1 MVCLIRLPHMGATIM
16 NASFNPPNLATL
28 ILDFDST
35 FTCVEALDVLAE
47 QLSAADPARAA
58 ELADIKTL
66 TDQAMSGEIGFS
78 EALQRRIQILRPSR
92 DEIAALAETLKG
104 KISASIERNKAVFAE
119 HAGKFR
125 IISGGFHDFID
136 PVVADLGIDAQYVL
150 ANRLIY
156 DGAGIAIGVDL
167 TNPLSQDGG
176 KIVAVQGLGLAG
188 AVVMIGDGW
197 TDYEVYK
204 GGEAERFYA
213 FTENVARPKV
223 VAATQGCDA
232 TQVAASFDEVLHAE
246 GYQGRYSFPRSKMKV
261 LLLENVHP
269 EAVRHFREEGYDVS
283 TVKGA
288 LDEDDLIAA
297 IAGVHILGIRS
308 KTNVTAR
315 VLEHADK
322 LMAVGAFCI
331 GTNQIDLKACSQ
343 KGIAV
348 FNAPYSNT
356 RSVVEMVLG
365 LVVMLTRNIPDKSVW
380 MHQGKWDKSATG
392 AHEVRG
398 KTMGI
403 IGYGAIGSQLSI
415 LAEAF
420 GMRVIY
426 YDLAEKLTLGNA
438 KRYRSLDAL
447 IGEADVISVHVD
459 GRADNKNIFGAAQ
472 FARMKDG
479 ALFINLSRGHV
490 VDIEALAAA
499 IMSGKIYGAAIDVF
513 PEEPR
518 TNDDP
523 FTSPL
528 MGLKNTILSPHIGG
542 STEEAQEAIAE
553 FASER
558 LLNFLNR
565 GDTTF
570 SVNMP
575 HVQLSEVQ
583 GRHRFLHLHRNVP
596 GVLAAIN
603 QIMAKYDLNV
613 LAQHLKTNETLGYVI
628 VDVDRGY
635 PKEALEDLRMVQG
648 TLKFRSLT

>member
-1 MVCLIRLPHMGATIM
+1 M
-16 NASFNPPNLATL
+16 NASFPQPNLATL
-28 ILDFDST
+28 VLDFDST
-35 FTCVEALDVLAE
+35 FTQVEALDVLAE
-47 QLSAADPARAA
+47 LLSASDPARQ
-58 ELADIKTL
+58 ADVAHIKTL
-66 TDQAMSGEIGFS
+66 TDQAMSADIGFA
-78 EALQRRIQILRPSR
+78 EALQRRIQILKPTRE
-92 DEIAALAETLKG
+92 DIAALVEVLRDRV
-104 KISASIERNKAVFAE
+104 SASVARNRAVFAE
-119 HAGKFR
+119 NPGKFR
-125 IISGGFHDFID
+125 IISGGFHEFID
-136 PVVADLGIDAQYVL
+136 PVVADLGIEAEYVL
-150 ANRLIY
+150 ANRLIFDA
-156 DGAGIAIGVDL
+156 DGVATGVDQ

-176 KIVAVQGLGLAG
+176 KVAAVRALGLSG
-188 AVVMIGDGW
+188 DIVMIGDGW

-204 GGEAERFYA
+204 GGAATRFYA
-213 FTENVARPKV
+213 FTENVSRPKV
-223 VAATQGCDA
+223 VATADGA
-232 TQVAASFDEVLHAE
+232 AVQVAATLDEVLHAE
-246 GYQGRYSFPRSKMKV
+246 GYEGRYSFPRSKLKV

-269 EAVRHFREEGYDVS
+269 DAVRAFREEGYDV
-283 TVKGA
+283 TLQKGA
-288 LDEDDLIAA
+288 LSEEALIEA

-308 KTNVTAR
+308 KTNVTAK

-322 LMAVGAFCI
+322 LLAVGAFCI
-331 GTNQIDLKACSQ
+331 GTNQIDLKGCSQ

-356 RSVVEMVLG
+356 RSVVEMVMG
-365 LVVMLTRNIPDKSVW
+365 LTVILTRSIYDKSVS

-398 KTMGI
+398 KTLGI
-403 IGYGAIGSQLSI
+403 VGYGAIGSQLSV

-438 KRYRSLDAL
+438 RRYRSLDAL
-447 IGEADVISVHVD
+447 LAEADVISLHVD
-459 GRADNKNIFGAAQ
+459 GRPENKNLIGAAQ

-479 ALFINLSRGHV
+479 VLFINLSRGHV
-490 VDIEALAAA
+490 VEIDALSNALK
-499 IMSGKIYGAAIDVF
+499 SGKVYGAAIDVF

-518 TNDDP
+518 TNDEP
-523 FTSPL
+523 FVSSL
-528 MGLKNTILSPHIGG
+528 KGLKNLILTPHIGG
-542 STEEAQEAIAE
+542 STEEAQESIGQ

-583 GRHRFLHLHRNVP
+583 GRHRFLHLHQNVP
-596 GVLAAIN
+596 GVMAAIN

-613 LAQHLKTNETLGYVI
+613 LGQHLKTNETLGYVI

-635 PKEALEDLRMVQG
+635 PKEALEELKAVNG
-648 TLKFRSLT
+648 TLKFRSLM

>member
-1 MVCLIRLPHMGATIM
+1 MGPAAM
-16 NASFNPPNLATL
+16 NASFAPPAPATL

-35 FTCVEALDVLAE
+35 FTTVEALDILAE
-47 QLSAADPARAA
+47 LLSAADPARAA
-58 ELADIKTL
+58 DVAQIKAL
-66 TDQAMSGEIGFS
+66 TDQAMSGEISFS
-78 EALQRRIQILRPSR
+78 DALQRRVQILKPTR
-92 DEIAALAETLKG
+92 DDIAALVEVLKT
-104 KISASIERNKAVFAE
+104 KISASIERNRAVFND
-119 HAGKFR
+119 HAGKIR

-136 PVVADLGIDAQYVL
+136 PVVADFGIDPAYVL
-150 ANRLIY
+150 ANRLTWNA
-156 DGAGIAIGVDL
+156 DGVAIGLDL

-176 KIVAVQGLGLAG
+176 KITAVRALNLDGD
-188 AVVMIGDGW
+188 VVMVGDGW
-197 TDYEVYK
+197 TDFEVYK
-204 GGEAERFYA
+204 GGAAERFYA
-213 FTENVARPKV
+213 FTENVTRPKV
-223 VAATQGCDA
+223 VAATEGGDA
-232 TQVAASFDEVLHAE
+232 TRIAASFDEVLHAE
-246 GYQGRYSFPRSKMKV
+246 GYQGRYSFPRSKLKV
-261 LLLENVHP
+261 LLLENIHP

-283 TVKGA
+283 TMKGA
-288 LDEDDLIAA
+288 LDEDDLIEA
-297 IAGVHILGIRS
+297 IQGVHILGIRS
-308 KTNVTAR
+308 KTNVTSR

-343 KGIAV
+343 RGIAV

-356 RSVVEMVLG
+356 RSVVEMVMG
-365 LVVMLTRNIPDKSVW
+365 LTVVLTRNIPDKSIG

-398 KTMGI
+398 KTLGI

-426 YDLAEKLTLGNA
+426 YDIAEKLSLGNA

-447 IGEADVISVHVD
+447 LAEADVVSLHVD
-459 GRADNKNIFGAAQ
+459 GRRENTNIFGAAQ

-490 VDIEALAAA
+490 VDIEALAKA
-499 IMSGKIYGAAIDVF
+499 IDSKKIAGCAVDVF

-523 FTSPL
+523 FESAL
-528 MGLKNTILSPHIGG
+528 MGRRNTVLTPHIGG

-575 HVQLSEVQ
+575 HVQLSEVE
-583 GRHRFLHLHRNVP
+583 GRHRFLHLHQNVP

-603 QIMAKYDLNV
+603 KVLAEYNLNI
-613 LAQHLKTNETLGYVI
+613 LAQHLKTNEQLGYVI
-628 VDVDRGY
+628 VDVDQGY
-635 PKEALEDLRMVQG
+635 PKEALDALRTVPG
-648 TLKFRSLT
+648 TLKFRSLL

>member
-1 MVCLIRLPHMGATIM
+1 MGYTVM
-16 NASFNPPNLATL
+16 NASFTPPNLATL
-28 ILDFDST
+28 VLDFDST
-35 FTCVEALDVLAE
+35 FTQVEALDILAE
-47 QLSAADPARAA
+47 LLSAADPARAA
-58 ELADIKTL
+58 QVAQIKSL

-78 EALQRRIQILRPSR
+78 EALQRRIQILRPTR
-92 DEIAALAETLKG
+92 DDIAALIDVLKG
-104 KISASIERNKAVFAE
+104 KISASIARNKAVFAE
-119 HAGKFR
+119 HAGKIR
-125 IISGGFHDFID
+125 ILSGGFHDFID
-136 PVVADLGIDAQYVL
+136 PVVAEFGIDPTYVM
-150 ANRLIY
+150 ANRLTWNEE
-156 DGAGIAIGVDL
+156 GVAIGLDL

-176 KIVAVQGLGLAG
+176 KIIAVRGLALDG
-188 AVVMIGDGW
+188 DVVMVGDGW
-197 TDYEVYK
+197 TDFEVYK
-204 GGEAERFYA
+204 GGAADRFYA
-213 FTENVARPKV
+213 FIENVTRPKV
-223 VAATQGCDA
+223 IAATEHGDA
-232 TQVAASFDEVLHAE
+232 TRVAASFDEVLHAE
-246 GYQGRYSFPRSKMKV
+246 GYQGRYSFPRSKLKV

-288 LDEDDLIAA
+288 LDEGALIEA
-297 IAGVHILGIRS
+297 IQGVHILGIRS
-308 KTNVTAR
+308 KTNVTAK

-343 KGIAV
+343 RGIAV

-356 RSVVEMVLG
+356 RSVVEMVIG
-365 LVVMLTRNIPDKSVW
+365 LIVMLTRNIPDKSVS
-380 MHQGKWDKSATG
+380 MHEGKWDKSATG

-398 KTMGI
+398 KTLGI

-447 IGEADVISVHVD
+447 LAEADVISLHVD
-459 GRADNKNIFGAAQ
+459 GRGENTNMFGAAQ
-472 FARMKDG
+472 FARMKEG

-490 VDIEALAAA
+490 VDIDALVKA
-499 IMSGKIYGAAIDVF
+499 IDAKKIYGAAIDVF

-523 FTSPL
+523 FESPL
-528 MGLKNTILSPHIGG
+528 MGRRNTILSPHIGG

-558 LLNFLNR
+558 LLNFMNR

-575 HVQLSEVQ
+575 HVQLSEVE
-583 GRHRFLHLHRNVP
+583 GRHRFLHLHRNQP
-596 GVLAAIN
+596 GVLANIN
-603 QIMAKYDLNV
+603 KVLAEYNLNI

-628 VDVDRGY
+628 VDVDQGY
-635 PKEALEDLRMVQG
+635 PKEALDALRTVPG
-648 TLKFRSLT
+648 TLKFRSLV

>member
-1 MVCLIRLPHMGATIM
+1 MGFAVM
-16 NASFNPPNLATL
+16 NASFSPPVLATL
-28 ILDFDST
+28 VLDFDST
-35 FTCVEALDVLAE
+35 FTSVEALDILAE
-47 QLSAADPARAA
+47 LLSAADPARASDVA
-58 ELADIKTL
+58 LIKTL
-66 TDQAMSGEIGFS
+66 TDQAMSGEIGFAD
-78 EALQRRIQILRPSR
+78 ALQRRIQILKPTR
-92 DEIAALAETLKG
+92 DDIASLVEVLKT
-104 KISASIERNKAVFAE
+104 KVSASIVRNKAVFAE
-119 HAGKFR
+119 HAGKVR

-136 PVVADLGIDAQYVL
+136 PVVADYDIDAGYVL

-156 DGAGIAIGVDL
+156 NAEGVATGIDL
-167 TNPLSQDGG
+167 ANPLSQDGG
-176 KIVAVQGLGLAG
+176 KIVAVRGLAIDG
-188 AVVMIGDGW
+188 DVVMVGDGW
-197 TDYEVYK
+197 TDFEVYT
-204 GGEAERFYA
+204 GGAAERFYA
-213 FTENVARPKV
+213 FTENVSRAKV
-223 VAATQGCDA
+223 VAAARDQGDA
-232 TQVAASFDEVLHAE
+232 VRIAASFDEVLHAE
-246 GYQGRYSFPRSKMKV
+246 GYQGRYSFPRSKLKV

-288 LDEDDLIAA
+288 LDEDALIAA
-297 IAGVHILGIRS
+297 IQGVHILGIRS
-308 KTNVTAR
+308 KTNVTER

-322 LMAVGAFCI
+322 LLAVGAFCI

-343 KGIAV
+343 RGIAV

-356 RSVVEMVLG
+356 RSVVEMVMG
-365 LVVMLTRNIPDKSVW
+365 LTVVLTRNIPDKSIG

-398 KTMGI
+398 KTLGI

-447 IGEADVISVHVD
+447 LAEADVVSLHVD
-459 GRADNKNIFGAAQ
+459 GRGDNTNMFGATQ

-490 VDIEALAAA
+490 VDIDALAKALD
-499 IMSGKIYGAAIDVF
+499 SGKISGAAVDVF

-523 FTSPL
+523 FESPL
-528 MGLKNTILSPHIGG
+528 MGRRNTVLSPHIGG

-575 HVQLSEVQ
+575 HVQLSDVE
-583 GRHRFLHLHRNVP
+583 GRHRFLHLHRNQP

-603 QIMAKYDLNV
+603 MVLAEYNLNI
-613 LAQHLKTNETLGYVI
+613 LAQHLKTNESLGYVI
-628 VDVDRGY
+628 VDVDQGY
-635 PKEALEDLRMVQG
+635 PKEALDALRTVAG

>member
-1 MVCLIRLPHMGATIM
+1 M
-16 NASFNPPNLATL
+16 NASFAQPNLATL
-28 ILDFDST
+28 VLDFDST
-35 FTCVEALDVLAE
+35 FTTVEALDILAE
-47 QLSAADPARAA
+47 LLSAADPARG
-58 ELADIKTL
+58 ADVAHIKTL
-66 TDQAMSGEIGFS
+66 TEQAMAGEISFAD
-78 EALQRRIQILRPSR
+78 ALQRRIQILKPTRDDIASLVEVLRDKVSPS
-92 DEIAALAETLKG
+92 IA
-104 KISASIERNKAVFAE
+104 RNRAVFAE
-119 HAGKFR
+119 HAGKIR

-136 PVVADLGIDAQYVL
+136 PVVADYGIEAEYVL
-150 ANRLIY
+150 ANRLIFDA
-156 DGAGIAIGVDL
+156 DGVAIAVDL

-176 KIVAVQGLGLAG
+176 KITAVQGLNLTGD
-188 AVVMIGDGW
+188 VVMVGDGW

-204 GGEAERFYA
+204 GGAAERFYA

-223 VAATQGCDA
+223 VAALNGDTTKA
-232 TQVAASFDEVLHAE
+232 AASFDEVLHSE
-246 GYQGRYSFPRSKMKV
+246 GYQGRYSFPRSKLKV
-261 LLLENVHP
+261 LLLENIHP
-269 EAVRHFREEGYDVS
+269 DAVRAFREEGYDVS

-288 LDEDDLIAA
+288 LDEDDLIQA
-297 IAGVHILGIRS
+297 IQGVHILGLRS
-308 KTNVTAR
+308 KTNLTAR
-315 VLEHADK
+315 AIEAADK
-322 LMAVGAFCI
+322 LLAVGAFCI

-356 RSVVEMVLG
+356 RSVVEMVIG
-365 LVVMLTRNIPDKSVW
+365 LIVMLTRNIPDKSQA
-380 MHQGKWDKSATG
+380 MHVGKWDKSATG

-398 KTMGI
+398 KTLGI

-415 LAEAF
+415 LAESF
-420 GMRVIY
+420 GMRIIY
-426 YDLAEKLTLGNA
+426 FDLAEKLTLGNA

-447 IGEADVISVHVD
+447 LAEADVVSLHVD
-459 GRADNKNIFGAAQ
+459 GRGENKNLFGAAQ

-479 ALFINLSRGHV
+479 AIFINLSRGHV
-490 VDIEALAAA
+490 VDIAALAAA
-499 IMSGKIYGAAIDVF
+499 LKSKKIYGAAVDVF

-523 FTSPL
+523 FESPL
-528 MGLKNTILSPHIGG
+528 MGLANLVLTPHIGG

-575 HVQLSEVQ
+575 HVQLSEVD
-583 GRHRFLHLHRNVP
+583 GRHRFLHLHKNVP

-603 QIMAKYDLNV
+603 AIMAKHGLNV

-635 PKEALEDLRMVQG
+635 PKEALEDLRQVNG
-648 TLKFRSLT
+648 TLKFRSLV

>member
-1 MVCLIRLPHMGATIM
+1 MGVTAM
-16 NASFNPPNLATL
+16 NASFPQPNLATVV
-28 ILDFDST
+28 LDFDST
-35 FTCVEALDVLAE
+35 FTSVEALDVLAE
-47 QLSAADPARAA
+47 LLSAADPARH
-58 ELADIKTL
+58 ADVAQIKTL
-66 TDQAMSGEIGFS
+66 TDQAMSGEISFA
-78 EALQRRIQILRPSR
+78 EALSRRVQLLKPTR
-92 DEIAALAETLKG
+92 DDIAALIEVLKT
-104 KISASIERNKAVFAE
+104 KVSASVIRNKAVFAE
-119 HAGKFR
+119 NPGKFL

-136 PVVADLGIDAQYVL
+136 AVVADYGIDAEYVL
-150 ANRLIY
+150 ANRLIWN
-156 DGAGIAIGVDL
+156 DEGVAVGVDQ

-176 KIVAVQGLGLAG
+176 KVVALTGLGIAG
-188 AVVMIGDGW
+188 AVAMVGDGW
-197 TDYEVYK
+197 TDFEVYK
-204 GGEAERFYA
+204 GGAAERFYA
-213 FTENVARPKV
+213 FTENVVRPKV
-223 VAATQGCDA
+223 VAAVNGDTSL
-232 TQVAASFDEVLHAE
+232 TAASFDEVLHAE
-246 GYQGRYSFPRSKMKV
+246 GYQGRYSFPRSKLKV
-261 LLLENVHP
+261 LLLENIHP
-269 EAVRHFREEGYDVS
+269 DAVRAFREEGYDVT

-288 LDEDDLIAA
+288 LDEDDLIQALQ
-297 IAGVHILGIRS
+297 GVHILGLRS
-308 KTNVTAR
+308 KTNLTAKA
-315 VLEHADK
+315 VEAADK
-322 LMAVGAFCI
+322 LMAVAAFCI

-356 RSVVEMVLG
+356 RSVVEMVIG
-365 LVVMLTRNIPDKSVW
+365 LIVMLTRNIPDKSIA

-398 KTMGI
+398 KTLGI

-426 YDLAEKLTLGNA
+426 FDLAEKLTLGNA

-447 IGEADVISVHVD
+447 LAEADVISLHVD
-459 GRADNKNIFGAAQ
+459 GRADNKNLFGAAQ
-472 FARMKDG
+472 FNRMKDG

-490 VDIEALAAA
+490 VDIDALAAA
-499 IMSGKIYGAAIDVF
+499 LKSGKIYGAAVDVF

-523 FTSPL
+523 FVSPL
-528 MGLKNTILSPHIGG
+528 MGLKNLVLSPHIGG

-558 LLNFLNR
+558 LLGFLNR

-575 HVQLSEVQ
+575 HVALSEVS
-583 GRHRFLHLHRNVP
+583 GRHRFLHLHQNVP

-603 QIMAKYDLNV
+603 AIMAKYDLNV

-628 VDVDRGY
+628 VDVDKGY
-635 PKEALEDLRMVQG
+635 PKEALEDLKAVNG
-648 TLKFRSLT
+648 TLKFRSLV

>member
-1 MVCLIRLPHMGATIM
+1 MGVTAM
-16 NASFNPPNLATL
+16 NASFPQPNLATVV
-28 ILDFDST
+28 LDFDST
-35 FTCVEALDVLAE
+35 FTSVEALDVLAE
-47 QLSAADPARAA
+47 LLSAADPARH
-58 ELADIKTL
+58 ADVAQIKTL
-66 TDQAMSGEIGFS
+66 TDQAMSGEISFS
-78 EALQRRIQILRPSR
+78 EALSRRVQLLKPTR
-92 DEIAALAETLKG
+92 DDIAALIEVLKT
-104 KISASIERNKAVFAE
+104 KVSASVIRNKAVFAE
-119 HAGKFR
+119 NPGKFL

-136 PVVADLGIDAQYVL
+136 AVVADYGIDAEYVL
-150 ANRLIY
+150 ANRLIWN
-156 DGAGIAIGVDL
+156 DEGVAVGVDQ

-176 KIVAVQGLGLAG
+176 KVVALTGLGIAG
-188 AVVMIGDGW
+188 AVAMVGDGW
-197 TDYEVYK
+197 TDFEVYK
-204 GGEAERFYA
+204 GGAAERFYA
-213 FTENVARPKV
+213 FTENVVRPKV
-223 VAATQGCDA
+223 VAAVNGDTSL
-232 TQVAASFDEVLHAE
+232 TAASFDEVLHAE
-246 GYQGRYSFPRSKMKV
+246 GYQGRYSFPRSKLKV
-261 LLLENVHP
+261 LLLENIHP
-269 EAVRHFREEGYDVS
+269 DAVRAFREEGYDVT

-288 LDEDDLIAA
+288 LDEDDLIQALQ
-297 IAGVHILGIRS
+297 GVHILGLRS
-308 KTNVTAR
+308 KTNLTAKA
-315 VLEHADK
+315 VEAADK
-322 LMAVGAFCI
+322 LMAVAAFCI

-356 RSVVEMVLG
+356 RSVVEMVIG
-365 LVVMLTRNIPDKSVW
+365 LIVMLTRNIPDKSIA

-398 KTMGI
+398 KTLGI

-426 YDLAEKLTLGNA
+426 FDLAEKLTLGNA

-447 IGEADVISVHVD
+447 LAEADVISLHVD
-459 GRADNKNIFGAAQ
+459 GRADNKNLFGAAQ
-472 FARMKDG
+472 FNRMKDG

-490 VDIEALAAA
+490 VDIDALAAA
-499 IMSGKIYGAAIDVF
+499 LKSGKIYGAAVDVF

-523 FTSPL
+523 FVSPL
-528 MGLKNTILSPHIGG
+528 MGLKNLVLSPHIGG

-558 LLNFLNR
+558 LLGFLNR

-575 HVQLSEVQ
+575 HVALSEVS
-583 GRHRFLHLHRNVP
+583 GRHRFLHLHQNVP

-603 QIMAKYDLNV
+603 AIMAKYDLNV

-628 VDVDRGY
+628 VDVDKGY
-635 PKEALEDLRMVQG
+635 PKEALEDLKAVNG
-648 TLKFRSLT
+648 TLKFRSLV

>member
-1 MVCLIRLPHMGATIM
+1 MGAYIM
-16 NASFNPPNLATL
+16 NASFTPPNLATL

-35 FTCVEALDVLAE
+35 FTCVEALDILAE
-47 QLSAADPARAA
+47 QLAKADPSRTD
-58 ELADIKTL
+58 LALIKPL

-78 EALQRRIQILRPSR
+78 EALQRRIQILKPTR
-92 DEIAALAETLKG
+92 DDIAALAQSLKSQV
-104 KISASIERNKAVFAE
+104 SASITRNKAVFLE
-119 HAGKFR
+119 HPGKFR

-136 PVVADLGIDAQYVL
+136 PVVGDYGIHPEYVL
-150 ANRLIY
+150 ANRLIW
-156 DGAGIAIGVDL
+156 DENGVAIGVDL

-176 KIVAVQGLGLAG
+176 KIVAVNNLGLPG
-188 AVVMIGDGW
+188 TIVMIGDGW

-204 GGEAERFYA
+204 GGAAERFYA
-213 FTENVARPKV
+213 FVENVARPKV
-223 VAATQGCDA
+223 VEAAQGCES
-232 TQVAASFDEVLHAE
+232 TPVARSFDEVLHAE
-246 GYQGRYSFPRSKMKV
+246 GYQGRYSFPRSKLKV

-269 EAVRHFREEGYDVS
+269 EAARLFREEGYDVS

-288 LDEDDLIAA
+288 LDEDDLIQA
-297 IAGVHILGIRS
+297 IQGVHILGLRS
-308 KTNVTAR
+308 KTNVTAK

-322 LMAVGAFCI
+322 LLAVGAFCI

-365 LVVMLTRNIPDKSVW
+365 LLVVLTRDIPDKSAA
-380 MHQGKWDKSATG
+380 MHQGVWNKSATG
-392 AHEVRG
+392 SHEVRG
-398 KTMGI
+398 KTLGI

-426 YDLAEKLTLGNA
+426 FDLAEKLSLGNA
-438 KRYRSLDAL
+438 KRYRSFDAL
-447 IGEADVISVHVD
+447 LAEADVISLHVD
-459 GRADNKNIFGAAQ
+459 GRHENKNLIGAAQ

-479 ALFINLSRGHV
+479 VIFVNLSRGHI
-490 VDIEALAAA
+490 VDIEALADA
-499 IMSGKIYGAAIDVF
+499 MRSGKVYGAAIDVF

-523 FTSPL
+523 FESPL
-528 MGLKNTILSPHIGG
+528 MGLKNLVLTPHIGG

-575 HVQLSEVQ
+575 HVQLSDVE
-583 GRHRFLHLHRNVP
+583 GRHRFLHLHQNVP

-603 QIMAKYDLNV
+603 AVMAKYNLNV
-613 LAQHLKTNETLGYVI
+613 VAQHLKTTESLGYVI
-628 VDVDRGY
+628 VDVDNGY
-635 PKEALEDLRMVQG
+635 PKEALEELKQVHG

>member
-1 MVCLIRLPHMGATIM
+1 MGVTVM
-16 NASFNPPNLATL
+16 NASFSPPNLATL
-28 ILDFDST
+28 VLDFDST
-35 FTCVEALDVLAE
+35 FTCVEALDVLAA
-47 QLSAADPARAA
+47 QLAEADPARAA
-58 ELADIKTL
+58 DLAHIKTL
-66 TDQAMSGEIGFS
+66 TDQAMSGDIGFAD
-78 EALQRRIQILRPSR
+78 ALQRRIELLRPTR
-92 DEIAALAETLKG
+92 DDIAALAETLKG
-104 KISASIERNKAVFAE
+104 KVSASIARNRAIFAE

-136 PVVADLGIDAQYVL
+136 PVVADYGIDAQYVL

-156 DGAGIAIGVDL
+156 DDAGVAIGVDL

-176 KIVAVQGLGLAG
+176 KIVALAG
-188 AVVMIGDGW
+188 LSLAGDIAMVGDGW
-197 TDYEVYK
+197 TDYEVFK
-204 GGEAERFYA
+204 GGAAERFYA

-223 VAATQGCDA
+223 VAATQGCEA
-232 TQVAASFDEVLHAE
+232 THIAASFDEVLHAE

-297 IAGVHILGIRS
+297 IQGVHILGIRS
-308 KTNVTAR
+308 KTNVTAK

-343 KGIAV
+343 KGVAV

-356 RSVVEMVLG
+356 RSVVEMVMG
-365 LVVMLTRNIPDKSVW
+365 LTVMLTRKIFDKSEG
-380 MHQGKWDKSATG
+380 MHVGKWDKSATG
-392 AHEVRG
+392 SHEVRG
-398 KTMGI
+398 KTLGI

-426 YDLAEKLTLGNA
+426 HDLAEKLSLGNA

-447 IGEADVISVHVD
+447 LAEADVVSLHVD
-459 GRADNKNIFGAAQ
+459 GRRENSNIFGAAQ

-490 VDIEALAAA
+490 VDIDALAAVLT
-499 IMSGKIYGAAIDVF
+499 SGKIYGAAIDVF

-523 FTSPL
+523 FASPL

-575 HVQLSEVQ
+575 HVQLSEVE

-635 PKEALEDLRMVQG
+635 PKEALEDLKGVNG

>member
-1 MVCLIRLPHMGATIM
+1 M
-16 NASFNPPNLATL
+16 NATFAQPNLATL
-28 ILDFDST
+28 VLDFDST
-35 FTCVEALDVLAE
+35 FTQVEALDILAE
-47 QLSAADPARAA
+47 LVAAADPARAA
-58 ELADIKTL
+58 DVGLIKTL
-66 TDQAMSGEIGFS
+66 TDQAMSGEISFAD
-78 EALQRRIQILRPSR
+78 ALQRRIQLLKPTRE
-92 DEIAALAETLKG
+92 DIAALVEVLKE
-104 KISASIERNKAVFAE
+104 KVTASIVRNRAAFDE
-119 HAGKFR
+119 HAGKIR

-136 PVVADLGIDAQYVL
+136 PVVADYNIAPEYVL

-156 DGAGIAIGVDL
+156 NEDGVAIGIDL

-176 KIVAVQGLGLAG
+176 KATALQGLNMAG
-188 AVVMIGDGW
+188 AVAMVGDGW
-197 TDYEVYK
+197 TDFEVFK
-204 GGEAERFYA
+204 GGAADRFYA

-223 VAATQGCDA
+223 VQAAKDGGDA
-232 TQVAASFDEVLHAE
+232 THVAASFDEVLHAE

-261 LLLENVHP
+261 LLLENIHP
-269 EAVRHFREEGYDVS
+269 DAVRRFREEGYDVS

-288 LDEDDLIAA
+288 LDEAALIAA
-297 IAGVHILGIRS
+297 IQGVHILGIRS
-308 KTNVTAR
+308 KTNVTAK
-315 VLEHADK
+315 VLEAADK

-331 GTNQIDLKACSQ
+331 GTNQIDLKACSLS
-343 KGIAV
+343 GVAV

-356 RSVVEMVLG
+356 RSVVEMVIG
-365 LVVMLTRNIPDKSVW
+365 LIVMLTRDICDKSQG
-380 MHQGKWDKSATG
+380 MHKGKWDKSATG

-398 KTMGI
+398 KTLGI

-426 YDLAEKLTLGNA
+426 YDLAEKLSLGNA

-447 IGEADVISVHVD
+447 IAEADVISLHVD
-459 GRADNKNIFGAAQ
+459 GRADNANLFGATQ
-472 FARMKDG
+472 FARMKPG
-479 ALFINLSRGHV
+479 AIFINLSRGHV
-490 VDIEALAAA
+490 VDIDALAKAVKA
-499 IMSGKIYGAAIDVF
+499 GKIHGAAIDVF

-523 FTSPL
+523 FASPL
-528 MGLKNTILSPHIGG
+528 MGLKNVILSPHIGG

-575 HVQLSEVQ
+575 HVALSDVE
-583 GRHRFLHLHRNVP
+583 GRHRLLHLHSNVP

-603 QIMAKYDLNV
+603 RVLAEYGLNV
-613 LAQHLKTNETLGYVI
+613 LGQHLKTNENLGYVI
-628 VDVDRGY
+628 VDVDKGY
-635 PKEALEDLRMVQG
+635 PKEALDALRTVPG
-648 TLKFRSLT
+648 TLKFRSLL

>member
-1 MVCLIRLPHMGATIM
+1 M
-16 NASFNPPNLATL
+16 NASFPQPTLATL
-28 ILDFDST
+28 VLDFDST
-35 FTCVEALDVLAE
+35 FTSVEALDILAE
-47 QLSAADPARAA
+47 LLSAADPARAA
-58 ELADIKTL
+58 DVAHIKSL
-66 TDQAMSGEIGFS
+66 TDQAMSGEISFAD
-78 EALQRRIQILRPSR
+78 ALNRRVQILKPTR
-92 DEIAALAETLKG
+92 DDIAALIEVLKT
-104 KISASIERNKAVFAE
+104 KVSVSIERNRAVFGE
-119 HAGKFR
+119 NPGKFR

-136 PVVADLGIDAQYVL
+136 AVVADYGIAAEYVL
-150 ANRLIY
+150 ANRLIWNE
-156 DGAGIAIGVDL
+156 DGVATGVDQ

-176 KIVAVQGLGLAG
+176 KITAVGQLGLTG
-188 AVVMIGDGW
+188 DIVMIGDGW
-197 TDYEVYK
+197 TDFEVYK
-204 GGEAERFYA
+204 GGAASRFYA

-223 VAATQGCDA
+223 VAAVTGDTA
-232 TQVAASFDEVLHAE
+232 HVAVSFDEVLHAE
-246 GYQGRYSFPRSKMKV
+246 GYQGRYSFPRSKLKV
-261 LLLENVHP
+261 LLLENIHP
-269 EAVRHFREEGYDVS
+269 EAIRAFREEGYDVT

-288 LDEDDLIAA
+288 LDEDDLIKALQ
-297 IAGVHILGIRS
+297 GVHILGLRS
-308 KTNVTAR
+308 KTNLTAKA
-315 VLEHADK
+315 VEAADK

-331 GTNQIDLKACSQ
+331 GTNQIDLEACSK

-356 RSVVEMVLG
+356 RSVVEMVMG
-365 LVVMLTRNIPDKSVW
+365 LTVILTRNIYDKSVQ
-380 MHQGKWDKSATG
+380 MHGGKWDKSATG

-398 KTMGI
+398 KTLGI

-426 YDLAEKLTLGNA
+426 FDLAEKLTLGNA

-447 IGEADVISVHVD
+447 LAEADVVSLHVD
-459 GRADNKNIFGAAQ
+459 GRAENKNIFGAAQ

-490 VDIEALAAA
+490 VDIDALSQALQ
-499 IMSGKIYGAAIDVF
+499 SGKIYGAAVDVF

-523 FTSPL
+523 FVSSL
-528 MGLKNTILSPHIGG
+528 IGLKNLILTPHIGG
-542 STEEAQEAIAE
+542 STEEAQEAIGQ

-575 HVQLSEVQ
+575 HVQLSEVD
-583 GRHRFLHLHRNVP
+583 GRHRLLHLHKNVP

-603 QIMAKYDLNV
+603 QIMAKHDLNV

-635 PKEALEDLRMVQG
+635 PKEALDELKAVNG
-648 TLKFRSLT
+648 TLKFRSLQ

>member
-1 MVCLIRLPHMGATIM
+1 M
-16 NASFNPPNLATL
+16 NASFAPPAPATL

-35 FTCVEALDVLAE
+35 FTTVEALDILAE
-47 QLSAADPARAA
+47 LLSAADPARAA
-58 ELADIKTL
+58 DVAQIKAL
-66 TDQAMSGEIGFS
+66 TDQAMSGEMSFS
-78 EALQRRIQILRPSR
+78 DALQRRIQILKPTR
-92 DEIAALAETLKG
+92 DDIAALVDVLKT
-104 KISASIERNKAVFAE
+104 KITASIERNRAVFSD
-119 HAGKFR
+119 HAGKIR

-136 PVVADLGIDAQYVL
+136 PVVADFGIDPAYVM
-150 ANRLIY
+150 ANRLTWNA
-156 DGAGIAIGVDL
+156 DGVAIGLDL

-176 KIVAVQGLGLAG
+176 KITAVRGLNLDGDVAMV
-188 AVVMIGDGW
+188 GDGW
-197 TDYEVYK
+197 TDFEVYK
-204 GGEAERFYA
+204 GGAAERFYA
-213 FTENVARPKV
+213 FTENVTRPKV
-223 VAATQGCDA
+223 VAATEGGEA
-232 TQVAASFDEVLHAE
+232 TRVAASFDEVLHAE
-246 GYQGRYSFPRSKMKV
+246 GYQGRYSFPRSKLKV
-261 LLLENVHP
+261 LLLENIHP

-283 TVKGA
+283 TLKGA
-288 LDEDDLIAA
+288 LDEDDLIEA
-297 IAGVHILGIRS
+297 IQGVHILGIRS
-308 KTNVTAR
+308 KTNVTER
-315 VLEHADK
+315 VLEKADK

-331 GTNQIDLKACSQ
+331 GTNQINLKACSQ
-343 KGIAV
+343 RGIAV

-356 RSVVEMVLG
+356 RSVVEMVMG
-365 LVVMLTRNIPDKSVW
+365 LTVVLTRNIPDKSIG

-398 KTMGI
+398 KTLGI

-426 YDLAEKLTLGNA
+426 YDIAEKLSLGNA

-447 IGEADVISVHVD
+447 LAEADVVSLHVD
-459 GRADNKNIFGAAQ
+459 GRSENTNIFGAAQ

-490 VDIEALAAA
+490 VDIEALAKA
-499 IMSGKIYGAAIDVF
+499 IDSKKIAGCAVDVF

-523 FTSPL
+523 FQSAL
-528 MGLKNTILSPHIGG
+528 MGRRNTVLSPHIGG

-575 HVQLSEVQ
+575 HVQLSEVE
-583 GRHRFLHLHRNVP
+583 GRHRFLHLHQNVP

-603 QIMAKYDLNV
+603 KVLAEYNLNI
-613 LAQHLKTNETLGYVI
+613 LAQHLKTNEHLGYVI
-628 VDVDRGY
+628 VDVDQGY
-635 PKEALEDLRMVQG
+635 PKEALDALRTVPG
-648 TLKFRSLT
+648 TLKFRSLL

>member
-1 MVCLIRLPHMGATIM
+1 M
-16 NASFNPPNLATL
+16 NATFTQPNLATL

-35 FTCVEALDVLAE
+35 FTQVEALDILAE
-47 QLSAADPARAA
+47 LVSAADPARAA
-58 ELADIKTL
+58 DVGLIKAL
-66 TDQAMSGEIGFS
+66 TDQAMSGEISFA
-78 EALQRRIQILRPSR
+78 EALQRRIQLLKPTR
-92 DEIAALAETLKG
+92 DDIAALVEVLKE
-104 KISASIERNKAVFAE
+104 KVSASIVRNRAVFDE
-119 HAGKFR
+119 HAGKIR

-136 PVVADLGIDAQYVL
+136 AVVADFNIAPEYVL

-156 DGAGIAIGVDL
+156 NEHGVAIGIDL

-176 KIVAVQGLGLAG
+176 KVTAVQSLNLNG
-188 AVVMIGDGW
+188 AVAMIGDGW
-197 TDYEVYK
+197 TDFEVYK
-204 GGEAERFYA
+204 GGASDRFYA
-213 FTENVARPKV
+213 FTENVTRAKV
-223 VAATQGCDA
+223 VEAARNGGEA
-232 TQVAASFDEVLHAE
+232 THIAASFDEVLHTE

-261 LLLENVHP
+261 LLLENIHAD
-269 EAVRHFREEGYDVS
+269 AVRRFREEGYDVS

-288 LDEDDLIAA
+288 LDEDDLIKA

-331 GTNQIDLKACSQ
+331 GTNQIDLKACSHN
-343 KGIAV
+343 GIAV

-356 RSVVEMVLG
+356 RSVVEMVIG
-365 LVVMLTRNIPDKSVW
+365 LIVMLTRNIPDKSAG
-380 MHQGKWDKSATG
+380 MHVGKWDKSATG

-398 KTMGI
+398 KTLGI

-426 YDLAEKLTLGNA
+426 YDLAEKLSLGNA

-447 IGEADVISVHVD
+447 IAEADVISLHVD
-459 GRADNKNIFGAAQ
+459 GRGDNANMFGAAQ
-472 FARMKDG
+472 FARMKPG
-479 ALFINLSRGHV
+479 AIFINLSRGHV
-490 VDIEALAAA
+490 VDITALANALK
-499 IMSGKIYGAAIDVF
+499 SGKVHGAAVDVF

-523 FTSPL
+523 FSSDL
-528 MGLKNTILSPHIGG
+528 MGLKNVVLSPHIGG

-575 HVQLSEVQ
+575 HVALSDVE
-583 GRHRFLHLHRNVP
+583 GRHRLLHLHANVP
-596 GVLAAIN
+596 GVLASIN
-603 QIMAKYDLNV
+603 RVLAEYGLNV
-613 LAQHLKTNETLGYVI
+613 LGQHLKTNEQLGYVI
-628 VDVDRGY
+628 VDVDKGY
-635 PKEALEDLRMVQG
+635 PKEALDALRTVSG
-648 TLKFRSLT
+648 TLKFRSLV